1 MNRIGKS
8 GRDTEDNCVGPVSKK
23 TAGLILMRPTRHLT
37 VQLSSNVRKH
47 FTLPDILNLHQ

>member
-1 MNRIGKS
+1 
-8 GRDTEDNCVGPVSKK
+8 
-23 TAGLILMRPTRHLT
+23 MRPTRHLT